1 MASSLSNVSTARIM
15 NKSYTDCS
23 VELVTMAHRVFDFAK
38 AIWLVKN
45 LL

>member
-1 MASSLSNVSTARIM
+1 MASSLSNVSTARIV
-15 NKSYTDCS
+15 NKSYTDYS
-23 VELVTMAHRVFDFAK
+23 VELVTMARRVFDFAK